1 MRLTLGSDSQTKLA
15 AALLFAAGS
24 EPEPQQHEILETEAN
39 DNDLSAGFWVGEWLA
54 EPTLNRI
61 SRDGDDV
68 AVEPKVME
76 VLVCLAS
83 HPGRAVT
90 KDHFF
95 ETLWEG
101 MVVTDDSLS
110 RCISE
115 LRKHFGDDSRD
126 PRYIET
132 IRKTGYRLLAPVTLR
147 EDSAPDFRRRMPSLD
162 GAAPKHAERSVNG
175 NREDAPAP
183 RRPRSAFVVAILV
196 AVAALLLWMQTRE
209 TGSPDPLVPV
219 TTPFTSLPGLE
230 IDPAFSPDGRR
241 IAFAS
246 DDNGQR
252 NFDIYIKQEGSE
264 TILRITDDTADERFP
279 SWSPDGLFLAF
290 VRLGAGS
297 SAVYTIPSLGGQ
309 ERKIADF
316 GSRRV
321 QGVSWSPDG
330 SQLAVS
336 AQREPFGA
344 FSIFLVGVDT
354 AHVRRITSPPKSDYG
369 DVTPAFSPDG
379 KALAFARGISDDVQD
394 IFVYFFD
401 TNEAR
406 QVTHDSVTVAGV
418 DWLPDAKSIVFASHR
433 RHASGIWS
441 VKVDGG
447 EAVGLAS
454 AGPGTNYEHPSLS
467 ADGSRLT
474 YAQRTASVNI
484 WRLYKPEGFPGLR
497 ARPAVFSTH
506 WDSYPDIAPAG
517 DRIAFAST
525 QSGQREIWV
534 SDADGKNPAQLTSG
548 GGRAKAPR
556 WSPDGS
562 ELAFQWRKDGQADI
576 YVIGAEGGAPRRV
589 TVSPFED
596 TNPTWSRNAD
606 FIYFT
611 SNRSGGWEIWRKS
624 AQGGPAE
631 QITKNGGK
639 FSMESDDGESIYYVR
654 PDTDGIWNYPLDG
667 SAEPRMVFANLDGRD
682 WGNWSVTPS
691 GIYFVQRLEHSP
703 ALAFYGFQS
712 GRTTH
717 LKTLDSVP
725 SHPALS
731 VSKDLSWFV
740 YTQIDDEGS
749 DIMVLEGFR

>member
-1 MRLTLGSDSQTKLA
+1 M
-15 AALLFAAGS
+15 
-24 EPEPQQHEILETEAN
+24 ETEAS
-39 DNDLSAGFWVGEWLA
+39 DKDLNAGFWVGEWLA
-54 EPTLNRI
+54 EPSLNRI
-61 SRDGDDV
+61 SRDGEDV

-76 VLVCLAS
+76 VLVCLANHS
-83 HPGRAVT
+83 GRTVT

-101 MVVTDDSLS
+101 MVVTEDSLS

-115 LRKHFGDDSRD
+115 LRKHLGDDSRD
-126 PRYIET
+126 PTYIET
-132 IRKTGYRLLAPVTLR
+132 IRKTGYRLLAPVTPR
-147 EDSAPDFRRRMPSLD
+147 EDIGDPDFRRRTPSNETAGVKD
-162 GAAPKHAERSVNG
+162 VQRSSGHVKDDVVGAPTK
-175 NREDAPAP
+175 
-183 RRPRSAFVVAILV
+183 RPRSSFVVAMLV
-196 AVAALLLWMQTRE
+196 VVGALVVWMQLRTTE
-209 TGSPDPLVPV
+209 SSDPPVPV

-264 TILRITDDTADERFP
+264 TILRITENAADERFP
-279 SWSPDGLFLAF
+279 SWSPDGLFVAF
-290 VRLGAGS
+290 VRLGADGNS
-297 SAVYTIPSLGGQ
+297 VYTIPSLGGQ

-316 GSRRV
+316 GSRRI

-354 AHVRRITSPPKSDYG
+354 TQVRRITSPPKSDYG

-379 KALAFARGISDDVQD
+379 KALAFARGISEDVQD

-406 QVTHDSVTVAGV
+406 QVTRDSVTIAGV
-418 DWLPDAKSIVFASHR
+418 DWLPDARSIVFASHR
-433 RHASGIWS
+433 SHASGIWS
-441 VKVDGG
+441 VNVDGG
-447 EAVGLAS
+447 EAIGLAS
-454 AGPGTNYEHPSLS
+454 AGPGTNFEHPSLS
-467 ADGSRLT
+467 GDGKRLT
-474 YAQRTASVNI
+474 YAHRTASVNI
-484 WRLYKPEGFPGLR
+484 WRLYKPDGFPGLR

-534 SDADGKNPAQLTSG
+534 SDADGKNAAQLTSG

-556 WSPDGS
+556 WSPNGS
-562 ELAFQWRKDGQADI
+562 ELAFQWRKEGQADI
-576 YVIGAEGGAPRRV
+576 YVIDAEGGAARRI

-596 TNPTWSRNAD
+596 TNPTWSRSAD
-606 FIYFT
+606 FIYFA
-611 SNRSGGWEIWRKS
+611 SNRSGQWEIWRKT

-631 QITKNGGK
+631 QITQNGGK
-639 FSMESDDGESIYYVR
+639 FSMESSDGESIYYVR

-667 SAEPRMVFANLDGRD
+667 SAEPRQVFANLDVRD